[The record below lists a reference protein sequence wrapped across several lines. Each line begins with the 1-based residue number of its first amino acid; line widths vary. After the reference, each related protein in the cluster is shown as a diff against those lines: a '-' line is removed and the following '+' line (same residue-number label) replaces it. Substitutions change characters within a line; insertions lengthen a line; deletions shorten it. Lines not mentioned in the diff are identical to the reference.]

1 MMETNRTQLV
11 KMRFLR
17 EFNIKVLEEWLSG
30 CVTFCLQENP
40 QSSNE
45 SLFQFAFSQWL
56 LADLNDVG
64 IAVLPADLDAKVEQH
79 TLKGSFP
86 VQIQY
91 LLDISEPAY
100 DQWRALYDKKLDE
113 ADEEV
118 QMRRNQAPTN
128 VKKRRMLKLH
138 LTDGKQTIVALEH
151 SSIKSLTTK
160 LAPGTKLLLS
170 GPIRCIN
177 KVLLLQPQNVRVL
190 GGEVDVLLIMNA
202 YENVLLRLLNKPA
215 NPNPKLDYEEAPVSE
230 GASGRINHKA
240 IESISMERDLAA
252 RKQEVKPRSFP
263 PPVVDVDDVD
273 DSLLMGID
281 LDVVE
286 ASQPMVGRNMAS
298 SKPEQVQTISTLMD
312 DDDMDDIVQLVEEP
326 REPEIMNQQVSST
339 KHSQSSPSAKV
350 KLPASPAKR
359 LPSYDDFIED
369 DIDMMNSLED
379 RIQDE
384 LRGNDPYQEP
394 PEEEKDLEPP
404 PIKMK
409 KAHLSPSDYR
419 TDFACVEEDREK
431 NPPPTLRH
439 NPIKMSHVPP
449 EATPSTS
456 KAFKHFNA
464 SDLFED
470 SMDCLDVNEPKPE
483 VCVPV
488 NILSPNYPFR
498 IDDVSLVTIEQI
510 MAVPPADRCP
520 ATFIVYCEV
529 NSVTEQPRIRK
540 NLWHLTIELS
550 DHSSVGLP
558 VRLHD
563 TVLTRMTG
571 HEAAELMRLH
581 KTDRTRVMQLLD
593 QVLHDF
599 KELLQE
605 IKCFWRVVYEPEMET
620 PVVMET
626 YEMSDERGAILL
638 DKIIKEN
645 CGQLRKML

>member
-17 EFNIKVLEEWLSG
+17 EFNIKVLDEWLSG
-30 CVTFCLQENP
+30 CVTFCLQEN
-40 QSSNE
+40 QQASNE

-64 IAVLPADLDAKVEQH
+64 IAVLPAGLDAKVEQH
-79 TLKGSFP
+79 TVKGTFP

-91 LLDISEPAY
+91 LIDISEPAY

-113 ADEEV
+113 ADDEV
-118 QMRRNQAPTN
+118 QMRRNQAPSN

-151 SSIKSLTTK
+151 SSIKCLNTK
-160 LAPGTKLLLS
+160 LAPGTKLLLT
-170 GPIRCIN
+170 GPMRSVN
-177 KVLLLQPQNVRVL
+177 RVLFLQPQNVRVL

-230 GASGRINHKA
+230 GSTTGRSNFKS
-240 IESISMERDLAA
+240 IESISMERDLAS
-252 RKQEVKPRSFP
+252 RKQEVKPRNLP
-263 PPVVDVDDVD
+263 PPVVDVDDFD

-286 ASQPMVGRNMAS
+286 ASQPMVGRSVAS
-298 SKPEQVQTISTLMD
+298 PKPEQVQTISTLMD
-312 DDDMDDIVQLVEEP
+312 DDDMDDIVQLVNEP

-339 KHSQSSPSAKV
+339 KQSQSSPSVDV
-350 KLPASPAKR
+350 KPVRRPTRQQPCFDEFL
-359 LPSYDDFIED
+359 ED
-369 DIDMMNSLED
+369 DIDLMNSLED

-384 LRGNDPYQEP
+384 LREIDSLSVPR
-394 PEEEKDLEPP
+394 EEDRDLEPP
-404 PIKMK
+404 PAKLK
-409 KAHLSPSDYR
+409 KARLSPGDDQ
-419 TDFACVEEDREK
+419 TGFASVGPLPAPK
-431 NPPPTLRH
+431 
-439 NPIKMSHVPP
+439 
-449 EATPSTS
+449 TPSHQKPSKSAPAEAPGTS
-456 KAFKHFNA
+456 KAFNHFNA

-470 SMDCLDVNEPKPE
+470 SMDCVDANEPQVKAT
-483 VCVPV
+483 
-488 NILSPNYPFR
+488 ILSPNYPFR
-498 IDDVSLVTIEQI
+498 IEGISLATIEQI
-510 MAVPPADRCP
+510 MALPPADR
-520 ATFIVYCEV
+520 ATPGASFVVYCEV

-540 NLWHLTIELS
+540 NLWHLSIELT
-550 DHSSVGLP
+550 DHSPVGLP

-563 TVLTRMTG
+563 TVLARMTR
-571 HEAAELMRLH
+571 HEAAELMQLH
-581 KTDRTRVMQLLD
+581 KTDRARVMQLLD
-593 QVLHDF
+593 RVLHEF

-605 IKCFWRVVYEPEMET
+605 IKCFWRVVYEPELDT

-626 YEMSDERGAILL
+626 YDMSDERGAILL